1 MQVSTLQTNDR
12 SSLLISHVS
21 CSSLTSCIFP
31 PYLSIVVRPDGTY
44 FYIGW
49 NQNQFTG
56 LHEDDFEIS
65 DFLGIDPDSEEA
77 VDCLMMGEINY
88 YQS

>member
-1 MQVSTLQTNDR
+1 MYPV
-12 SSLLISHVS
+12 LLLHACIIPSRLSH
-21 CSSLTSCIFP
+21 L
-31 PYLSIVVRPDGTY
+31 VRPDGTY

-65 DFLGIDPDSEEA
+65 NFLGIDPDGADA

-88 YQS
+88 YRS